1 MGAFCI
7 WLPQSVGSL
16 RSPFHRHKRV
26 RISVFAK
33 PTTSFGWRMGESAFY
48 YRFYRRTAFFLI
60 KTKPGRSG
68 GAAINQP
75 VFLGKLAEKDGMTA
89 IDGQFGWEW
98 KKVIISWLIFAVLF
112 LAFNP
117 NALMLILAGIFILLC
132 SFFLLTLSSSL
143 YGEEEKT
150 VIELIEKHLLS

>member
-1 MGAFCI
+1 M
-7 WLPQSVGSL
+7 
-16 RSPFHRHKRV
+16 
-26 RISVFAK
+26 
-33 PTTSFGWRMGESAFY
+33 
-48 YRFYRRTAFFLI
+48 I

-75 VFLGKLAEKDGMTA
+75 VFLGKLTEKDGMTA

-98 KKVIISWLIFAVLF
+98 KKAIISWLIFAVLF
-112 LAFNP
+112 LAFDP

-143 YGEEEKT
+143 YGEEEKA